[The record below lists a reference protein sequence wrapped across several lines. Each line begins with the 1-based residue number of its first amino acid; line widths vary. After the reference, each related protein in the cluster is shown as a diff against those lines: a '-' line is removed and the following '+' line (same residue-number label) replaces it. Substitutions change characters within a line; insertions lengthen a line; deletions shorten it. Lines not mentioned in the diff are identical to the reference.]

1 MSLGGLRSPAGSLF
15 VAGTGGAVGG
25 GLGAFPHVLRHGA
38 LPRIAA
44 RGHSGRRHR
53 ADRLAAS
60 VQLSRRRSRLRRPW
74 PSPPCCPSARPSPCG
89 PPSAG
94 SREAGADQRH
104 RSWPTSTPS
113 TDADEHRQVFAP
125 RLPHRALRG
134 PRRLRPRAHAH
145 PLHTNGHRERRRGCP
160 RPRAGAGWGGGGHRR
175 YPHRPGHDE
184 REDPLHAAAV
194 LRRHHA
200 VSHGGRLAGA
210 GAASLGV
217 PDEHRPLCR
226 EPGGQLVLRPVH
238 VDHDR
243 CPLPAFL
250 RHSGAYLRARSAPA
264 GPRLP
269 GGASARPLR
278 PTGGRPY
285 ACDRIRLHA
294 RGGAGGVRGRWAV
307 FNERVLMETMDIRPW
322 SAANASRTS
331 AASSSS
337 ATACRNARAR
347 S

>member
-1 MSLGGLRSPAGSLF
+1 MRTRAQWHLGHGGVPKRGHLRLRGSRRVCLRRGVPGFHHGAFPHAVARRLLRARRRTPARPQGHFLGLGGVHRARDVGHAPRRSSIPGGLALRCRHR
-15 VAGTGGAVGG
+15 GAVGG

-60 VQLSRRRSRLRRPW
+60 VQLLARALASAGLGLHRPVARRRG
-74 PSPPCCPSARPSPCG
+74 CCPVGCH
-89 PPSAG
+89 PPYPRG
-94 SREAGADQRH
+94 GADQRH
-104 RSWPTSTPS
+104 RAGRPAPP
-113 TDADEHRQVFAP
+113 HRRRRASPGLAP

-145 PLHTNGHRERRRGCP
+145 PLHTNGHRERRRGCL

-217 PDEHRPLCR
+217 PDEHRP
-226 EPGGQLVLRPVH
+226 PMP
-238 VDHDR
+238 
-243 CPLPAFL
+243 
-250 RHSGAYLRARSAPA
+250 
-264 GPRLP
+264 
-269 GGASARPLR
+269 
-278 PTGGRPY
+278 
-285 ACDRIRLHA
+285 
-294 RGGAGGVRGRWAV
+294 
-307 FNERVLMETMDIRPW
+307 
-322 SAANASRTS
+322 
-331 AASSSS
+331 
-337 ATACRNARAR
+337 
-347 S
+347 